1 MRGCMDDK
9 TLIAEYAANEI
20 LRINSRL
27 KEMMTSETPPS
38 DDFRKNVIE
47 DIETTLNRLQR
58 ALSHIQ
64 IDGTDNNKEEI
75 KQ

>member
-1 MRGCMDDK
+1 MNIDDK
-9 TLIAEYAANEI
+9 TLIAEYAANEM
-20 LRINSRL
+20 LRINARL
-27 KEMMTSETPPS
+27 KEMINSENPPS
-38 DDFRKNVIE
+38 EEFRKDVIE

-64 IDGTDNNKEEI
+64 IDNIDNNEEEI

>member
-1 MRGCMDDK
+1 MNMDDK

-20 LRINSRL
+20 VRINARL
-27 KEMMTSETPPS
+27 KEMISSEIPPS
-38 DDFRKNVIE
+38 EEFRKDVIE

-58 ALSHIQ
+58 ALSHIK
-64 IDGTDNNKEEI
+64 IDDIDNNKEEI